1 MSDTGNLQGIN
12 LQEIGL
18 KSPITMD
25 TNNKTEK
32 NEFLQLFVAQLKN
45 QNPLEPQDGS
55 DFLGQ
60 LAQFSTVE
68 GIKNM
73 ETAFNKIADS
83 LTSSQAMQ
91 ATNLVGK
98 KVQVRTDT
106 GLHLPGN
113 QVSGSIEIPRAVND
127 LVLEIQNEV
136 GHVVKTYQL
145 NAQNKGDLA
154 FSWDGTDE
162 NGDTLPAGAYRFVAK
177 AHVDGTLN
185 KFDTFIASN
194 VDSVTINKNG
204 QPLTLNV
211 SGFGKV
217 SINDIKTI
225 S

>member
-1 MSDTGNLQGIN
+1 MSETGGLQGIN

-18 KSPITMD
+18 KSPVTVD
-25 TNNKTEK
+25 SKDKTEK

-45 QNPLEPQDGS
+45 QNPLEPQDGA

-73 ETAFNKIADS
+73 ESAFNKIADS

-98 KVQVRTDT
+98 KVQVKTDM
-106 GLHLPGN
+106 GLHSPG
-113 QVSGSIEIPRAVND
+113 SKIAGAIEVPRAVND
-127 LVLEIQNEV
+127 LVLEVQNEV
-136 GHVVKTYQL
+136 GQVVKTYQL
-145 NAQNKGDLA
+145 NAQNKGDVA
-154 FSWDGTDE
+154 FNWDGTDD
-162 NGDTLPAGAYRFVAK
+162 NGNALPGGAYRFVAK
-177 AHVDGTLN
+177 AHIDGTLN
-185 KFDTFIASN
+185 QFDTYIASN

-204 QPLTLNV
+204 QPMTLNV

>member
-1 MSDTGNLQGIN
+1 MSDTGGLQGIN
-12 LQEIGL
+12 LQDIGL
-18 KSPITMD
+18 KSPITVD
-25 TNNKTEK
+25 NKDKTEK

-73 ETAFNKIADS
+73 ESAFNKIADS
-83 LTSSQAMQ
+83 LNSSQAMQ
-91 ATNLVGK
+91 ATSLVGK
-98 KVQVRTDT
+98 KVQVKTDT
-106 GLHLPGN
+106 GLHFPGN
-113 QVSGSIEIPRAVND
+113 QIAGSIEVPRAVND
-127 LVLEIQNEV
+127 LVLEVQNEV
-136 GHVVKTYQL
+136 GQVVKTYQL
-145 NAQNKGDLA
+145 NAQSKGDLP
-154 FSWDGTDE
+154 FNWDGTDE
-162 NGDTLPAGAYRFVAK
+162 NGNALPGGAYRFVAK
-177 AHVDGTLN
+177 AHVDGVLN
-185 KFDTFIASN
+185 QFDTYIASN